1 MTTGGNTII
10 MNQKNPFELP
20 LEPAVAPV
28 EEHEEH
34 KPSIT
39 DIEGALDIFRREE
52 ENDSVEEIKKPTLH

>member
-1 MTTGGNTII
+1 

-34 KPSIT
+34 KPSIS

-52 ENDSVEEIKKPTLH
+52 EDDSTGEIKKPTLH